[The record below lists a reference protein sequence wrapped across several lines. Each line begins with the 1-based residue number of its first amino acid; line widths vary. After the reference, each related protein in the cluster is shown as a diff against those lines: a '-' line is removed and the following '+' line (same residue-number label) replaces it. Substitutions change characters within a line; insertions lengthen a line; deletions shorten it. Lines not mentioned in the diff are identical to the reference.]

1 MEEVCT
7 ILGVIAALATVAVIG
22 HGLWLVIAG
31 LFRVFF
37 GTQDVSPSPTPS
49 TDPNQRILDDLAA
62 ANRLVGYARF
72 KGWLNGEQIA
82 TLQHLLR
89 SFAERQSNSRLASS
103 QSTNTAPAS
112 IAAEL
117 NTEEPATASITPFE
131 PIIDSE
137 IFPSAAVQESL
148 QESQPQVAKPSTQA
162 TSALPPSAQPTS
174 RRQAPAVPAAA
185 LQSVAAPPVHAS
197 QLNAALLH
205 PLEQP
210 EPLVPA
216 APIVPPRPIIADLL
230 KTFMERS
237 NIRWIE
243 IVSAVL
249 IVVGSV
255 GLVISLW
262 STLSETSRYFP
273 SLVFL
278 LATVAVHGAG
288 QYTLRK
294 WKLRS
299 TSRGILQ
306 IGLMLIPL
314 SVLVGIL
321 LSRRPD
327 VTPELD
333 PFTIG
338 VLCLGTLVYGTLAI
352 TASRALFAGRWLP
365 ISIAVIIGAMT
376 LVPIHFLASRE
387 LIQFNKS
394 AVTLVPLILVSLFNV
409 LQLSSFAS
417 LPVMS
422 AGRMRRVASQ
432 VLQVIFAAAVPCA
445 FWVMQSRG
453 LGLSH
458 TATACGGLLLAG
470 WASWGW
476 TASLKNLVRRF
487 DSASAMA
494 VRKSSGLSWYVV
506 VAWCLAALSSL
517 ALGAIVWQAMDN
529 RNLLAGSL
537 IVLALWWFIHG
548 MRCGLLT
555 SLWVASSA
563 TVVSMGM
570 FAEGRLSDATNQL
583 AMADWLSF
591 SRVGSLSVSGLLMVG
606 LGGILALVFAKSW
619 RTDFGLKAIFNS
631 EVGLRA
637 SLPKLPVGIVG
648 GAAAILLLTAG
659 LTTLASLTSISQP
672 PYGGNWAPL
681 MLLGYGVM
689 LMIVSIARPSAIQQ
703 SIKLLNL
710 QKAAMILGQGILL
723 LAVVKLCH
731 SAPQLPAWLIDL
743 RPTYAW
749 AIGTGGLALAWAALA
764 AVLRGFVRDASSA
777 RDETTQFQIQSL
789 SIGGIAL
796 AIASSLAYWMRD
808 DHWTLAASAG
818 WILPATLALTFV
830 ALRIAMLREFT
841 LLGLSAWVLSATT
854 AVGVHYQWWSNL
866 GLPATIGV
874 LAIVELAILWANR
887 WTMERDS
894 TVSPE
899 SADWRF
905 DGDRWASGALLNL
918 TWLAVTAGVAVIG
931 LLQLYLNLNGNDLP
945 EKFFESA
952 PMTWQR
958 SATIALAYLVMAAFT
973 YTIRPGRWSTA
984 KLWLSVLPVAA
995 AILVGTLINPPLG
1008 LPVALWIVAAVVVV
1022 LELLPTRSTWGKHLA
1037 KLDKDES
1044 LDSSLTIHPYQ
1055 WLRTLLTLSR
1065 SVLVVATTLVFLNY
1079 LFRGLPVLLVPD
1091 TTIAATWSGWFSNVF
1106 HVCIWALP
1114 LWLAL
1119 TVRWMRAVVTGA
1131 STEHL
1136 VALGYLCG
1144 GVTAFIATF
1153 AGAFEW
1159 QQITL
1164 LGLQSFSLAMLL
1176 VSTVTLGFTT
1186 GRNWLGLRQLDRKS
1200 SALAV
1205 LTKARK
1211 GARYRQA
1218 EQASWNLWIGAIVPA
1233 ALICASAAWM
1243 VSVYP
1248 RVQMTMLN
1256 YIGGFGTLAI
1266 VGLAVAIG
1274 WLLAVGRGWSKFGL
1288 LAITLGLLSPLV
1300 AASYAS
1306 WLINHPESRFEFAG
1320 NYEPVRL
1327 QIGLWLTSLAIAL
1340 AIRIYCT
1347 ATSRKMSSLAEGSW
1361 IALASVVGGLS
1372 IFGMS
1377 DSGWAA
1383 GQLLVL
1389 SLIIA
1394 MSGEVS
1400 GQSWRGYIAAF
1411 AAWVAWMPWMVRGM
1425 NTDGPFFVWQSLVS
1439 VVAVAVLA
1447 MGVRWLL
1454 RWRRIEVVQ
1463 QFSWTIDRSTIL
1475 FVSIIAWLASGIW
1488 TMWVPSAGPNSN
1500 WVVGVIVGMSI
1511 GVLALAIARLWES
1524 KPGHR
1529 GLGVYISLIAL
1540 VLVVVQSVCWRVDA
1554 ATVYRSLSWWSSM
1567 LGAMAAMAVLLKQM
1581 IQQPGLLSSLFNLKL
1596 LATPERL
1603 TIASRRMSLFH
1614 TLVALF
1620 CLVPS
1625 VWLVLTMSQETLR
1638 LAAIALPLLGA
1649 AAIWPISSQDSRAF
1663 QRGSVVLL
1671 ASATLV
1677 LAWWA
1682 DLPSAWT
1689 LRQPHESWL
1698 FVQRAF
1704 LAMTLLSVLYPV
1716 VNYISKREYACAKSL
1731 NFASW
1736 VCLGISLVVGLAL
1749 VLGTSLGYWEN
1760 FPAETSL
1767 AARVMC
1773 VVGWVVLFTRLLQ
1786 LAAWPGSLDGLT
1798 FGQRTSAVYVAE
1810 ITIALASV
1818 TIYFLFPNLFHGRFA
1833 NWWPLIMFAIAFG
1846 STALGHWLK
1855 KIDLPVLAD
1864 PISRSSLLLPIIP
1877 LAGVWAFQPERA
1889 TMLWNQFDR
1898 FAVLLVIGS
1907 SLYGLHG
1914 WVRGSVGLRA
1924 LSGALA
1930 LLGFWS
1936 FLHHHPNLKFF
1947 EHPQFWLL
1955 PPALGALMF
1964 VEWNKSRLESSVVTS
1979 VRYVAIL
1986 IAYFSSTSELFF
1998 KAFAGSLWPPMVLLI
2013 LALGGIAAG
2022 IVLKIKPFL
2031 FCGAA
2036 FTVVALC
2043 GMAMHAAE
2051 AIDQRWPWW
2060 VLLITIGLSLYIMLA
2075 YFEKNRSRVVAYL
2088 EELK

>member
-1 MEEVCT
+1 MDEVCT

-37 GTQDVSPSPTPS
+37 GTQDASPSTTTS

-72 KGWLNGEQIA
+72 KGWLNGEQIE
-82 TLQHLLR
+82 TLQHLLK
-89 SFAERQSNSRLASS
+89 SFAERQSNPRAS
-103 QSTNTAPAS
+103 STNTAPAS

-117 NTEEPATASITPFE
+117 IADEPATASITAFE

-137 IFPSAAVQESL
+137 ILPAAAVQESL
-148 QESQPQVAKPSTQA
+148 LESQPQIAQPLV
-162 TSALPPSAQPTS
+162 TSASPAS
-174 RRQAPAVPAAA
+174 RKQTPAVPAAA
-185 LQSVAAPPVHAS
+185 LQSVAAASPVP
-197 QLNAALLH
+197 AAPLH

-210 EPLVPA
+210 EPFVAA
-216 APIVPPRPIIADLL
+216 APIAPPRPITADLL

-243 IVSAVL
+243 IVSAAL

-333 PFTIG
+333 PLTIG

-387 LIQFNKS
+387 TIQFNKS
-394 AVTLVPLILVSLFNV
+394 AITLVPLILVSLFNV

-432 VLQVIFAAAVPCA
+432 VLQVIFAALVPCV

-487 DSASAMA
+487 DSASAVA

-506 VAWCLAALSSL
+506 VAWCLAALCSL

-529 RNLLAGSL
+529 RNLLSGSL
-537 IVLALWWFIHG
+537 VVLALWWFIHG

-555 SLWVASSA
+555 GLWVASSA
-563 TVVSMGM
+563 TVVSIGM
-570 FAEGRLSDATNQL
+570 FAEGRLSDATNL
-583 AMADWLSF
+583 LEMADWLSF
-591 SRVGSLSVSGLLMVG
+591 SRVGSLSVT
-606 LGGILALVFAKSW
+606 GILVAGMGVVLAMVFARS
-619 RTDFGLKAIFNS
+619 RSTEFGLKAILNS

-637 SLPKLPVGIVG
+637 SLPKLPIGIVG
-648 GAAAILLLTAG
+648 GAAMILLLTAG
-659 LTTLASLTSISQP
+659 LTTLASLTPISQP
-672 PYGGNWAPL
+672 AYGGNWAPL
-681 MLLGYGVM
+681 MLLGYGV
-689 LMIVSIARPSAIQQ
+689 LLLIVSIAKPALIAQ
-703 SIKLLNL
+703 STKLLNL
-710 QKAAMILGQGILL
+710 QKGAMILGQAILL

-731 SAPQLPAWLIDL
+731 SAPRLPAWLIDL
-743 RPTYAW
+743 RPRYAW

-764 AVLRGFVRDASSA
+764 AVLRGFVREASNT
-777 RDETTQFQIQSL
+777 RNVTTQFQIQSL

-796 AIASSLAYWMRD
+796 AVASSLAYWFRD
-808 DHWTLAASAG
+808 DHWTLAANAG
-818 WILPATLALTFV
+818 WILPVTLGLAFV

-866 GLPATIGV
+866 GLPATLGV
-874 LAIVELAILWANR
+874 LALVELAILWVNR
-887 WTMERDS
+887 WTMKRES
-894 TVSPE
+894 TESPE
-899 SADWRF
+899 SPGSADWRSS
-905 DGDRWASGALLNL
+905 GDRWASGSLLNL

-931 LLQLYLNLNGNDLP
+931 LLQLYLNLNGSDLP

-958 SATIALAYLVMAAFT
+958 SAILALAYLVLAAFT

-984 KLWLSVLPVAA
+984 KLWLSVLPVAV
-995 AILVGTLINPPLG
+995 AILIGTLCNPPLG
-1008 LPVALWIVAAVVVV
+1008 LPVALWIVAAIVVV
-1022 LELLPTRSTWGKHLA
+1022 LELLPKRFAWGQYLA
-1037 KLDKDES
+1037 EEDQKAS
-1044 LDSSLTIHPYQ
+1044 LEGLFVSHPYQ
-1055 WLRTLLTLSR
+1055 WLRAMLTLSR
-1065 SVLVVATTLVFLNY
+1065 TVLVVGTTLVFLNY
-1079 LFRGLPVLLVPD
+1079 AMQGLPELLVPD
-1091 TTIAATWSGWFSNVF
+1091 SSIAATWSGWLSNLY
-1106 HVCIWALP
+1106 HVGIWTLP

-1131 STEHL
+1131 ATNKL
-1136 VALGYLCG
+1136 VALGYSCG
-1144 GVTAFIATF
+1144 GVTAFITTF

-1159 QQITL
+1159 QQLTHL
-1164 LGLQSFSLAMLL
+1164 ALQSFSLAMLL

-1186 GRNWLGLRQLDRKS
+1186 GRNWLGLRQLDKMS

-1218 EQASWNLWIGAIVPA
+1218 EQASWSLWIGAIVPA
-1233 ALICASAAWM
+1233 ALICAGAAVM

-1248 RVQMTMLN
+1248 NVQSTMLN
-1256 YIGGFGTLAI
+1256 YIGSLGTLAI
-1266 VGLAVAIG
+1266 VGFAVAMG
-1274 WLLAVGRGWSKFGL
+1274 WLLAIGRDWSKFGL

-1306 WLINHPESRFEFAG
+1306 WLIDHPQSRFEFAG

-1327 QIGLWLTSLAIAL
+1327 QIGLWLVSLAIAL
-1340 AIRIYCT
+1340 AIRTYCT
-1347 ATSRKMSSLAEGSW
+1347 ATARKMSSLAETSW
-1361 IALASVVGGLS
+1361 IALATVVGGLS

-1389 SLIIA
+1389 SAIIA

-1400 GQSWRGYIAAF
+1400 GQSWRGYVAAF
-1411 AAWVAWMPWMVRGM
+1411 AAMVAWMPWMVRGM

-1447 MGVRWLL
+1447 MAVRWLL

-1463 QFSWTIDRSTIL
+1463 PFSWTIDRSSIL
-1475 FVSIIAWLASGIW
+1475 FVSIIAWLASGFW
-1488 TMWVPSAGPNSN
+1488 TMWAPSAGPNST

-1511 GVLALAIARLWES
+1511 GVLALAVTRLWES
-1524 KPGHR
+1524 KAGHR
-1529 GLGVYISLIAL
+1529 GLGVYVSLIAL
-1540 VLVVVQSVCWRVDA
+1540 VLVVVQAVCWRVDA

-1567 LGAMAAMAVLLKQM
+1567 LGAMAVLAILLKLM
-1581 IQQPGLLSSLFNLKL
+1581 IQQPNLMGSLFNLRQ

-1603 TIASRRMSLFH
+1603 TIASRKMSLFH
-1614 TLVALF
+1614 TWVALF

-1649 AAIWPISSQDSRAF
+1649 AAIWPISFQDSRAF

-1671 ASATLV
+1671 TSATLV

-1682 DLPSAWT
+1682 DLPSAWA

-1716 VNYISKREYACAKSL
+1716 VNYIRKREDAWAKTL
-1731 NFASW
+1731 NDASW
-1736 VCLGISLVVGLAL
+1736 ICLGISLVVGVAL
-1749 VLGTSLGYWEN
+1749 VLGTSLGYWES

-1773 VVGWVVLFTRLLQ
+1773 VAGWVVLFSRLLQ
-1786 LAAWPGSLDGLT
+1786 LAAWPNRLDGLT

-1810 ITIALASV
+1810 ITIALASI

-1833 NWWPLIMFAIAFG
+1833 NWWPIIMFAIAFG

-1955 PPALGALMF
+1955 PPAIGALLF

-1998 KAFAGSLWPPMVLLI
+1998 KAFAGNLWPPMVLLT
-2013 LALGGIAAG
+2013 LALSGIAAG

-2036 FTVVALC
+2036 FTVVALF
-2043 GMAMHAAE
+2043 GMAMHAAQ
-2051 AIDQRWPWW
+2051 AIDQTWPWW
-2060 VLLITIGLSLYIMLA
+2060 VFCIAIGLSLFTMLA
-2075 YFEKNRSRVVAYL
+2075 YFEKNRPRVVAYL
-2088 EELK
+2088 EELKQWN

>member
-7 ILGVIAALATVAVIG
+7 ILGVIAVVATVTVIG

-37 GTQDVSPSPTPS
+37 GTQDASSSPSLS
-49 TDPNQRILDDLAA
+49 KDPNQRILDDLAA
-62 ANRLVGYARF
+62 ANRLVGYAKF
-72 KGWLNGEQIA
+72 KGWLNGEQIE

-89 SFAERQSNSRLASS
+89 SFAERQSNSRVAS
-103 QSTNTAPAS
+103 STNTAPAS

-117 NTEEPATASITPFE
+117 NTDEPVAASITPFE
-131 PIIDSE
+131 PIDSE
-137 IFPSAAVQESL
+137 ILPSATVKESKH
-148 QESQPQVAKPSTQA
+148 ESQQYSLPQVA
-162 TSALPPSAQPTS
+162 QPLTH
-174 RRQAPAVPAAA
+174 APIG
-185 LQSVAAPPVHAS
+185 LQSVAVPLVPTA
-197 QLNAALLH
+197 QLNTAPLH

-210 EPLVPA
+210 EPLIAA
-216 APIVPPRPIIADLL
+216 APIAPPRPITADLL

-243 IVSAVL
+243 IVSAAL

-338 VLCLGTLVYGTLAI
+338 VLGIGTLVYGTLAI
-352 TASRALFAGRWLP
+352 TASRALFASRWLP
-365 ISIAVIIGAMT
+365 ISVAVIIGSMT
-376 LVPIHFLASRE
+376 LVPIHFLAARE
-387 LIQFNKS
+387 LIQFKRS

-432 VLQVIFAAAVPCA
+432 VLQVIFAALVPCG

-487 DSASAMA
+487 DSASALA

-506 VAWCLAALSSL
+506 LAWCLAGACSL

-537 IVLALWWFIHG
+537 FVLALWWFIHG

-555 SLWVASSA
+555 SLLVASSA
-563 TVVSMGM
+563 TVVSLGM
-570 FAEGRLSDATNQL
+570 FAEGRLSDATNRL
-583 AMADWLSF
+583 EMADWLSF
-591 SRVGSLSVSGLLMVG
+591 SRVGSLSVSGILIAG
-606 LGGILALVFAKSW
+606 LGVVLAMVFARS
-619 RTDFGLKAIFNS
+619 RSTEFGLKAIFNS
-631 EVGLRA
+631 EIGLRA
-637 SLPKLPVGIVG
+637 SLPKLPIGIVG
-648 GAAAILLLTAG
+648 GAAMILLLTAG

-672 PYGGNWAPL
+672 AYGGNWAPL
-681 MLLGYGVM
+681 MLLGYGVL
-689 LMIVSIARPSAIQQ
+689 LMIVSIAKPALIAQ
-703 SIKLLNL
+703 STKLLNL
-710 QKAAMILGQGILL
+710 QKGAMVLGQAILL

-731 SAPQLPAWLIDL
+731 SAPRLPAWLIDL
-743 RPTYAW
+743 RPRYAW

-764 AVLRGFVRDASSA
+764 AVLRSFVRDASNT
-777 RDETTQFQIQSL
+777 RNETTQFQIQSL

-796 AIASSLAYWMRD
+796 AVASSLAYWFRD
-808 DHWTLAASAG
+808 DHWTLAASVG
-818 WILPATLALTFV
+818 WILPVTLGLAFV

-866 GLPATIGV
+866 GLPATLGV
-874 LAIVELAILWANR
+874 LALVELAILWVNR

-894 TVSPE
+894 TGTPE
-899 SADWRF
+899 SVDWRF
-905 DGDRWASGALLNL
+905 SGDRWASGSLLNL
-918 TWLAVTAGVAVIG
+918 TWLAVTAGVAAVG
-931 LLQLYLNLNGNDLP
+931 FLQLYLNLNGNYLP

-958 SATIALAYLVMAAFT
+958 TVIIAAAYLVLAVFT
-973 YTIRPGRWSTA
+973 YTLRPSRWIAT
-984 KLWLSVLPVAA
+984 KLWLSVLPVAV
-995 AILVGTLINPPLG
+995 AILIGTLCNPPLG
-1008 LPVALWIVAAVVVV
+1008 LPVALWIVAAIVVV
-1022 LELLPTRSTWGKHLA
+1022 LELLPTRLAWGQHLA
-1037 KLDKDES
+1037 EQEQKASFEGLFES
-1044 LDSSLTIHPYQ
+1044 HPYQ
-1055 WLRTLLTLSR
+1055 WLRAMLTLSR
-1065 SVLVVATTLVFLNY
+1065 SVLVVGTTLVFLNY
-1079 LFRGLPVLLVPD
+1079 TMQGLPELLVPNSSN
-1091 TTIAATWSGWFSNVF
+1091 AATWSGWLSNVF

-1119 TVRWMRAVVTGA
+1119 AVRWMRAVVTGA
-1131 STEHL
+1131 ATNKL
-1136 VALGYLCG
+1136 VALGYSCG

-1159 QQITL
+1159 QQLTHL
-1164 LGLQSFSLAMLL
+1164 ALQSFSLAMLL
-1176 VSTVTLGFTT
+1176 VSMVTLGFTM
-1186 GRNWLGLRQLDRKS
+1186 GRNWLGLRQLDKKS

-1205 LTKARK
+1205 LSKARK

-1218 EQASWNLWIGAIVPA
+1218 EQASWSLWIGAIVPA
-1233 ALICASAAWM
+1233 ALICAGAAVM

-1248 RVQMTMLN
+1248 RVQSTMLN
-1256 YIGGFGTLAI
+1256 YIGSLGTLAI
-1266 VGLAVAIG
+1266 VGFAVAMG
-1274 WLLAVGRGWSKFGL
+1274 WLLAIGRDWSKFGL

-1306 WLINHPESRFEFAG
+1306 WLIDHPQSRFEFAG

-1327 QIGLWLTSLAIAL
+1327 QIGLWLISLAVAL

-1347 ATSRKMSSLAEGSW
+1347 ATARKMSSLAETSW
-1361 IALASVVGGLS
+1361 IALATVVGGLS
-1372 IFGMS
+1372 IYGMS

-1389 SLIIA
+1389 SAIIV

-1400 GQSWRGYIAAF
+1400 GQSWRGYLAAF
-1411 AAWVAWMPWMVRGM
+1411 AAMVAWLPWMVRGM

-1447 MGVRWLL
+1447 MVVRWLL

-1463 QFSWTIDRSTIL
+1463 QFSWTIDRSSIL
-1475 FVSIIAWLASGIW
+1475 FVSIIAWPASGFW
-1488 TMWVPSAGPNSN
+1488 TMWSASAGPTSN
-1500 WVVGVIVGMSI
+1500 WVVGVIIGMSV
-1511 GVLALAIARLWES
+1511 GVLALAVTRLWES

-1529 GLGVYISLIAL
+1529 GLGVYVSLIAL
-1540 VLVVVQSVCWRVDA
+1540 VLVVVQAVCWRIDA

-1567 LGAMAAMAVLLKQM
+1567 LGAMTVLAILLRLM
-1581 IQQPGLLSSLFNLKL
+1581 SQQPNLMGSLFNLRQ

-1603 TIASRRMSLFH
+1603 TIASRKMSVFH
-1614 TLVALF
+1614 TVVALF

-1649 AAIWPISSQDSRAF
+1649 AAIWPISFQDSRAF

-1682 DLPSAWT
+1682 DLPSAWR

-1716 VNYISKREYACAKSL
+1716 INYIRKRQDAWAKTL
-1731 NFASW
+1731 NNASW
-1736 VCLGISLVVGLAL
+1736 ICLGISLVVGLAL
-1749 VLGTSLGYWEN
+1749 VLGTSLGYWES

-1773 VVGWVVLFTRLLQ
+1773 VVGWGVLFSRLLQ

-1798 FGQRTSAVYVAE
+1798 FRQRTSAVYIAE
-1810 ITIALASV
+1810 ISIALASV

-1833 NWWPLIMFAIAFG
+1833 NWWPIIMFAIAFG
-1846 STALGHWLK
+1846 STVLGQWLK

-1864 PISRSSLLLPIIP
+1864 PVSRSSLLLPILP

-1889 TMLWNQFDR
+1889 TVSWSEFDR

-1914 WVRGSVGLRA
+1914 WVRGSLGLRA

-1936 FLHHHPNLKFF
+1936 FLHHHPNLRFF

-1955 PPALGALMF
+1955 PPALGSLMF

-1998 KAFAGSLWPPMVLLI
+1998 KSFAGSLWPPMVLLT
-2013 LALGGIAAG
+2013 LALAGIAAG

-2036 FTVVALC
+2036 FTVVSLI
-2043 GMAMHAAE
+2043 GMTRNAAQ
-2051 AIDQRWPWW
+2051 AIDQNWPWW
-2060 VLLITIGLSLYIMLA
+2060 VFCIAIGVSLITMLA
-2075 YFEKNRSRVVAYL
+2075 YFEKNRPRVVAYL
-2088 EELK
+2088 EELKQWN